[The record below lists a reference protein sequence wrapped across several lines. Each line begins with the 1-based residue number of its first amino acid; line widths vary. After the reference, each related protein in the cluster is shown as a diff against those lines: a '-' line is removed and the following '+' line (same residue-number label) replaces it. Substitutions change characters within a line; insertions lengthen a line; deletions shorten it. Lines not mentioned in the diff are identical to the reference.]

1 MNESLSR
8 RCLAALG
15 VALLLAGCAATPP
28 EPAPVVRVPGAWAHA
43 DTQWAAAAAPQA
55 DGRWWKA
62 FGDPRL
68 DALEDAL
75 EAHNP
80 TLAQQLAN
88 YDRAVGLLAQSRAG
102 FFPQVQAGASATRAK
117 AGGSAIV
124 PGAIETT
131 EQLTMNASW
140 IPDLWGKVR
149 LQVQAGEANVA
160 AGAATLQGTLLSL
173 QSTLA
178 STWLQ
183 LLTVEAQVKLGEL
196 TVEADQRA
204 LALTESRLQAG
215 VVTAADVAA
224 ARTQLLQ
231 AQTGLTD
238 LDVSRAQLRDAVAVL
253 TGVAPADLSSADAA
267 PDVSSG
273 LPDVPRIPA
282 GIPARLLQRRPD
294 LAVDQASVAAANA
307 QVGIDQRAWFPDLT
321 LAGQIGSQ
329 GSGLG
334 TLLSAPALFWSI
346 GPQLAATLLDGGMRT
361 AQLATDRA
369 AYRGV
374 VAGYRKDVLAA
385 MQQVEDNLA
394 AQRILAQEA
403 RQQDAVVE
411 AAETSLR
418 IAESQYKAGTAPY
431 LNVLTAQTTANAA
444 RVGVLT
450 LRARR
455 YAAAVALVQN
465 LGGSWGDA
473 PAPEPARA
481 GAALAQRLH

>member
-1 MNESLSR
+1 M
-8 RCLAALG
+8 
-15 VALLLAGCAATPP
+15 
-28 EPAPVVRVPGAWAHA
+28 VRVPGGWAQV
-43 DTQWAAAAAPQA
+43 DTQWAAAAVPPA
-55 DGRWWKA
+55 DGKWWTI
-62 FGDPRL
+62 FGDARL
-68 DALEDAL
+68 DALEQAL
-75 EAHNP
+75 ESHNP

-102 FFPQVQAGASATRAK
+102 FFPKVQAGASATRAK
-117 AGGSAIV
+117 TGGSALS
-124 PGAIETT
+124 PGSIATS
-131 EQLTMNASW
+131 EQLTASASW
-140 IPDLWGKVR
+140 VPDLWGKVR
-149 LQVQAGEANVA
+149 LQARAGEASVA

-183 LLTVEAQVKLGEL
+183 LRTVDAQVKLGEM
-196 TVEADQRA
+196 TVQANQRA
-204 LALTESRLQAG
+204 LALAESRFQAG
-215 VVTAADVAA
+215 VVTPADVAS
-224 ARTQLLQ
+224 ARTQWLQ
-231 AQTGLTD
+231 AQTSLTD
-238 LDVSRAQLRDAVAVL
+238 LGVSQAQLRDAVAVL
-253 TGVAPADLSSADAA
+253 TGVAPAEFAA
-267 PDVSSG
+267 SHATPDVAG
-273 LPDVPRIPA
+273 DLPAVPRIPA

-294 LAVDQASVAAANA
+294 LAADQASVLAANA

-321 LAGQIGSQ
+321 LAAQIGSQ
-329 GSGLG
+329 GGGIG
-334 TLLSAPALFWSI
+334 TLLRAPALFWSI
-346 GPQLAATLLDGGMRT
+346 GPQLAATLLDGGLRK

-403 RQQDAVVE
+403 RQQDAVVD
-411 AAETSLR
+411 AAETTLR
-418 IAESQYKAGTAPY
+418 ITESQYKAGTTPY
-431 LNVLTAQTTANAA
+431 LNVLTAQNTANAA

-455 YAAAVALVQN
+455 YAAAVALVEN

-481 GAALAQRLH
+481 GGPRAPRQRGGGARQQ